1 MIWSTG
7 GSVTDSILRY
17 RDIGHVINTL
27 SCDTSF
33 VVSSLRVVCT
43 VVVRVFLSL
52 LNVKSSETPYSVAF
66 PYTGETTTCT
76 F

>member
-27 SCDTSF
+27 SCDTFSW
-33 VVSSLRVVCT
+33 
-43 VVVRVFLSL
+43 SL
-52 LNVKSSETPYSVAF
+52 LLELYVQS
-66 PYTGETTTCT
+66 
-76 F
+76 